1 MRWLIAS
8 VALLCLSGEAP
19 AEELCPDVA
28 KQPVQEG
35 TRMSEETFEV
45 PAGLDAASKLSE
57 FLNKV
62 TLAYDFNQ
70 VVNAFVTKGVI
81 LRQQALGTRV
91 SLELARVKQAAGAA
105 SKGDVDKAE
114 AAAGKAREAFCRFM
128 VDAVV
133 AE

>member
-8 VALLCLSGEAP
+8 VALLCLSSVAP
-19 AEELCPDVA
+19 AEELCPDAA

-45 PAGLDAASKLSE
+45 PAGLDAANKLSE

-70 VVNAFVTKGVI
+70 VVNAFVAKGVI
-81 LRQQALGTRV
+81 LRQQALGARV
-91 SLELARVKQAAGAA
+91 SLELSRVKQAAGAA
-105 SKGDVDKAE
+105 SKDDVDKTE
-114 AAAGKAREAFCRFM
+114 AAAGKALEAFCRFM

>member
-1 MRWLIAS
+1 MMPTRRRET
-8 VALLCLSGEAP
+8 LLTPLLRVLKADRK
-19 AEELCPDVA
+19 AA
-28 KQPVQEG
+28 
-35 TRMSEETFEV
+35 
-45 PAGLDAASKLSE
+45 AGAMILL
-57 FLNKV
+57 
-62 TLAYDFNQ
+62 
-70 VVNAFVTKGVI
+70 AFVLLGAVGPFFVGDPTALVGVP
-81 LRQQALGTRV
+81 LQPPSWVHLLGTNGQGQDVLAQLVVGTRV